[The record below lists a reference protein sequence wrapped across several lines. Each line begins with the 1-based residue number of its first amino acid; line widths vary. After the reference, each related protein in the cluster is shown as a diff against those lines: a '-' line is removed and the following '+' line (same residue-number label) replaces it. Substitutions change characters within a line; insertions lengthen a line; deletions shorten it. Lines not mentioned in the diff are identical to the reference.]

1 MKKKHHNI
9 IDYHLCTLCI
19 KLHIIITRVFYLSTV
34 FSNAAFN
41 ADLPTL
47 FMDNVAPERC
57 HLIDSDIYSRQ
68 KVPGAIPDLRPS
80 LNTAQPTSL
89 ITG

>member
-1 MKKKHHNI
+1 MKKKH
-9 IDYHLCTLCI
+9 YHLCTLCI